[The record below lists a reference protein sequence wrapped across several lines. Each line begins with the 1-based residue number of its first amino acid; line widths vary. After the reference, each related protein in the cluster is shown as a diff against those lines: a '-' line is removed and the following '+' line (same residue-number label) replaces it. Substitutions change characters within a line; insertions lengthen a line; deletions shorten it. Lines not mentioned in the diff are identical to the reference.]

1 MKQHTG
7 ALLVSLLLKRLGG
20 CTFPFADFKSR
31 HLKEP
36 VRITSCQM
44 SSQSPTVHQDQCAL
58 MPLHN
63 ACTMLALASATNSN
77 ISTISL
83 LLEPT
88 CRTSHCKPEK
98 KRLKRRQKSWGE
110 YLASVN
116 LVRRDHSWWVQPER
130 HEETGSMMF
139 TSPPTAAAGAEP
151 TVLFSGLSVYL
162 HPRLRC
168 PTSPLP
174 SDHSCRILLAILFTF
189 LLHDPPGAS
198 AIAKTVS

>member
-20 CTFPFADFKSR
+20 CTFPFAEVKLR

-83 LLEPT
+83 LMDPT
-88 CRTSHCKPEK
+88 WRTSHCKPEQK
-98 KRLKRRQKSWGE
+98 KRLKRREKSWGE

-130 HEETGSMMF
+130 HEQTGSMMF
-139 TSPPTAAAGAEP
+139 SSPPTAAAGAEP
-151 TVLFSGLSVYL
+151 TVLFSGPSVDL
-162 HPRLRC
+162 HPRRRG

-174 SDHSCRILLAILFTF
+174 SDHSCRILLPIFIHF
-189 LLHDPPGAS
+189 PPPWP
-198 AIAKTVS
+198 AKSFSDR